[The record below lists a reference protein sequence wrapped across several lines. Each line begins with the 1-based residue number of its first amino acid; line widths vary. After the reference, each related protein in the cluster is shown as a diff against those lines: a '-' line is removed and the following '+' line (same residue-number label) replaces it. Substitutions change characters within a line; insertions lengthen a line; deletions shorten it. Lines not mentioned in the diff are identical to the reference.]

1 MEDYDSL
8 AEELIGN
15 PHMLN
20 EILKREDIDLTTL
33 YYTLEIM
40 HEDIMGDVSEYFSKE
55 EQKRDE
61 IIVGLL
67 YSIES
72 EMSDRGNE
80 ELKAKYDVYGLK
92 MTAKQVMEMI
102 RDFSEDELNYY
113 DIIDVI
119 RDNEQVRDLVFS
131 KLTELDP
138 YSNPKYA
145 DYKKLLD
152 EINDIRFKQE
162 EEYSEMAQYE
172 ADEKAKKEKEK
183 REAEYQQYDEY
194 EEEYEEQ
201 TPQEKEYEEYL
212 AAIERCQQK
221 IAEYEELLEDESLDE
236 QEMDKYESLIV
247 SEKIDIEDYTKKAKE
262 LQYSIEMAR
271 LGTSLTI
278 MAPEEIEEAYIEL
291 LEERKSFT
299 HMEEDGIEVSD
310 EALGLNKDKLELI
323 EGFAQSSPEIQAL
336 IQAQK
341 EEYDRR
347 AERSKQREK
356 ELQESMEYE
365 ETLRNAP
372 IGETDLDKML
382 HRTKTPEELE
392 SMSED
397 ELQQI
402 IDNNEQTIEKNNE
415 AIKKALVER
424 ILTQQR
430 TISEQQLEISR
441 LESQKKEL

>member
-1 MEDYDSL
+1 
-8 AEELIGN
+8 
-15 PHMLN
+15 
-20 EILKREDIDLTTL
+20 
-33 YYTLEIM
+33 
-40 HEDIMGDVSEYFSKE
+40 
-55 EQKRDE
+55 
-61 IIVGLL
+61 
-67 YSIES
+67 
-72 EMSDRGNE
+72 MSDRGNE
-80 ELKAKYDVYGLK
+80 ELKAKYDVYGSK

-162 EEYSEMAQYE
+162 EEYSKMAQYE

-183 REAEYQQYDEY
+183 REAEYQKYDEY

-415 AIKKALVER
+415 ATKKALVER

-441 LESQKKEL
+441 LKSQKKEL